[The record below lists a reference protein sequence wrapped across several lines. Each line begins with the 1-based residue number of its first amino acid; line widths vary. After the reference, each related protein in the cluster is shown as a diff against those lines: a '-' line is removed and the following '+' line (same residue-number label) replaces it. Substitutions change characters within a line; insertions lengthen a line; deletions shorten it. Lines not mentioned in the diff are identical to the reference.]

1 MKPIEKDDTLDH
13 CRSFLA
19 ILELALRASE
29 AGMARPMPVLA
40 SDYELNGYILRLPV
54 RDIHHAMLLKQAA
67 SLHYLYAAVALCDAD
82 LFMAQGAAQRM
93 ADEATD
99 DVCFLAQGIIQGE
112 TPLHEKFLAS
122 FWSDHDEAHGN
133 ADNVRKAHSV
143 RREKIHAALNANSD
157 NPSRAGLLAKRLHKT
172 YSGFVHASSANV
184 MDLYDAYRHTF
195 CVESGPAY
203 LRPDHVYDFWNYC
216 YRAGLAFLA
225 AAKAYGSASLFSRVE
240 EGLVSFQRVCGRDG
254 GYKIDDAQ

>member
-1 MKPIEKDDTLDH
+1 MESTEVDTLDH

-19 ILELALRASE
+19 TLQLALKACE
-29 AGMARPMPVLA
+29 AGMTRPTPVL
-40 SDYELNGYILRLPV
+40 SIGCELDGYILRLPV
-54 RDIHHAMLLKQAA
+54 QDIRHAMLLKQAA
-67 SLHYLYAAVALCDAD
+67 ALHYLYAAFALCDAD
-82 LFMAQGAAQRM
+82 LYMAQGAAQRM

-99 DVCFLAQGIIQGE
+99 DVCFLAQGIIEGE
-112 TPLHEKFLAS
+112 TPLHEKFLNS
-122 FWSDHDEAHGN
+122 FWSDHDEDHGN
-133 ADNVRKAHSV
+133 TNNVRKAHSV

-157 NPSRAGLLAKRLHKT
+157 DPSRAGLLAKRLHKT

-195 CVESGPAY
+195 CVERGPAY
-203 LRPDHVYDFWNYC
+203 LREDHVYDLWNYC

-225 AAKAYGSASLFSRVE
+225 AAKAYGSARLLSQVE

-254 GYKIDDAQ
+254 GYKIDNAQ